1 MLKNAF
7 LLGVATLPF
16 FGSAQGL
23 LNNGARIV
31 MSGASHIVV
40 NGATG
45 NYLSQAGGLITPSAT
60 CNIWVAGN
68 WTNNAGNTGFNA
80 DAGTVNLNGANQNI
94 AGMASTTFFNLNLLG
109 SGSKTLNIAT
119 SVGGVTTTTG
129 VLSLGSRPLI
139 LNSFMLTVRNPA
151 AGAITNTTGYI
162 QSETNVAGNPSIVR
176 WNIGTSTG
184 ARIVPFGT
192 AAGTIIPFTYN
203 ATVAMGAGTD
213 YFQVATR
220 PTAASN
226 NLPWSTGVTHM
237 FDPNLNQDGS
247 DEAVIDRWWDITT
260 SAASTATVTFSYSGV
275 ENTMIAPFQTGAIG
289 AQYWAAGWLPDN
301 ANIGSAPAVTVGV
314 GSVTAP
320 GLVFAAGAFTPMVL
334 SSLAAP
340 LPIELINFES
350 KCQDNQ
356 IVLTWSTATET
367 NNSHFSIWKSNDGVS
382 YRNIGNIQ
390 GAGFSSQIRNYSF
403 VDVEANTATVYY
415 KLQQTDFNGHSEEF
429 GPIVAETCG
438 TGGDVVYA
446 FGDGSDLFVQFQLMF
461 AGEYVVEVYDA
472 AGRLIGSEQVN
483 SPEGFS
489 TTKLNTQGWSSGVYL
504 VRVSQGDQQVESKRA
519 VIMR

>member
-1 MLKNAF
+1 
-7 LLGVATLPF
+7 
-16 FGSAQGL
+16 
-23 LNNGARIV
+23 
-31 MSGASHIVV
+31 
-40 NGATG
+40 
-45 NYLSQAGGLITPSAT
+45 
-60 CNIWVAGN
+60 
-68 WTNNAGNTGFNA
+68 
-80 DAGTVNLNGANQNI
+80 
-94 AGMASTTFFNLNLLG
+94 
-109 SGSKTLNIAT
+109 
-119 SVGGVTTTTG
+119 
-129 VLSLGSRPLI
+129 
-139 LNSFMLTVRNPA
+139 
-151 AGAITNTTGYI
+151 
-162 QSETNVAGNPSIVR
+162 
-176 WNIGTSTG
+176 
-184 ARIVPFGT
+184 
-192 AAGTIIPFTYN
+192 
-203 ATVAMGAGTD
+203 
-213 YFQVATR
+213 
-220 PTAASN
+220 
-226 NLPWSTGVTHM
+226 M

-260 SAASTATVTFSYSGV
+260 SAASTADVTFSYRGT
-275 ENTMIAPFQTGAIG
+275 ENTMIAPFQTGSIG
-289 AQYWAAGWLPDN
+289 AQYWATAWLPNN

-356 IVLTWSTATET
+356 TVLTWSTATET
-367 NNSHFSIWKSNDGVS
+367 NNSHFTIWKSNDGVS
-382 YRNIGNIQ
+382 YRSIGNIQ

-403 VDVEANTATVYY
+403 VDAEANTATVYY

-429 GPIVAETCG
+429 GPIVGETCG
-438 TGGDVVYA
+438 NGGDVVYA

-504 VRVSQGDQQVESKRA
+504 IRVSQGNAQLESKRA